1 MRPRRIVG
9 TSMGA
14 IIGAALAAGRSPDA
28 IEADAGRAQM
38 HRLMRRRGRLALFD
52 PRRVLEHVARE
63 LGDPDIEDLP
73 IPLGIT
79 AYDLVAGRPRLITS
93 GRLIDALEVSIA
105 VPLFFPPRRD
115 RDGVWCDAGPWEGIP
130 VTLARAWAPSLPVD
144 RRPGRHPEAGISGQP
159 ARRGLPAC
167 RFVAARGRRRL
178 GPPDRAPLPG
188 PPDQPMGR
196 PGRARAARPAHRA
209 PAGPDECAPVRA
221 HRAGRGHR
229 RARCAAGPR
238 VHLGRGAGPCRL
250 RRTAASCS
258 STPIPTTSR
267 WGPAAPSR
275 ASSPRGC
282 GSTSSPAP
290 MAPRARSTIPR
301 STTTRRA
308 LGWPPF
314 ARRSWRARWMRSVV
328 VPSTTTCSATGTPG

>member
-1 MRPRRIVG
+1 MTGPQFADGFTLALGGGGARGWAHVGVARALDRRGMRPRRIVG

-130 VTLARAWAPSLPVD
+130 VTLARAWAPSLPVIGVLAD
-144 RRPGRHPEAGISGQP
+144 IPKPGFLASRPGAAFLHAASARLGVGDDSDRLT
-159 ARRGLPAC
+159 ARRYLALLTNRWADPVVHEPPDLLIAP
-167 RFVAARGRRRL
+167 RL
-178 GPPDRAPLPG
+178 GRMNAL
-188 PPDQPMGR
+188 QFGR
-196 PGRARAARPAHRA
+196 IA
-209 PAGPDECAPVRA
+209 PAVAIGERDALLALASISEEALVRA
-221 HRAGRGHR
+221 G
-229 RARCAAGPR
+229 
-238 VHLGRGAGPCRL
+238 
-250 RRTAASCS
+250 
-258 STPIPTTSR
+258 
-267 WGPAAPSR
+267 
-275 ASSPRGC
+275 
-282 GSTSSPAP
+282 
-290 MAPRARSTIPR
+290 
-301 STTTRRA
+301 
-308 LGWPPF
+308 
-314 ARRSWRARWMRSVV
+314 
-328 VPSTTTCSATGTPG
+328 